1 MKKKKIMSKYFYK
14 INLFFGIKI
23 GLISIVSLSYFVLT
37 IALFTRMKIHYKKFD
52 STMEEIN
59 NAYFDSFKIFLTFI
73 EQMNKYMEDNN
84 KTNLMIPKDSEID
97 RPKFG
102 NSLMYLTKNTR
113 YSKEALNKFNT
124 LYSNNA
130 CQILASNNIFE
141 NIICVNIFSS
151 ILTKGM
157 EQAIIQMGI
166 ILTSV
171 IDELNSLKEYKTLKE
186 TLMPNNSFSDYEMF
200 VGRFMIF
207 SYLTTQEIFE
217 VFRNNENVYMCSI
230 SNILIVLFFGI
241 IIILII
247 FMLYLIYSYKNVI
260 NSFFNFIGILPAK
273 FIYDDDYLYKTI
285 LKLEK
290 EFY

>member
-1 MKKKKIMSKYFYK
+1 MSKYFYK
-14 INLFFGIKI
+14 INLFYGLKI
-23 GLISIVSLSYFVLT
+23 GLISIISLSYYILT
-37 IALFTRMKIHYKKFD
+37 IALFMRMKTHYKKFD

-73 EQMNKYMEDNN
+73 EQINKYMDDNN

-102 NSLMYLTKNTR
+102 NSLMYLTKSTR
-113 YSKEALNKFNT
+113 YSKEALNKLNT

-130 CQILASNNIFE
+130 CELLASNNLFE
-141 NIICVNIFSS
+141 TIMCVNILSS
-151 ILTKGM
+151 ILTKGI

-166 ILTSV
+166 IITSV
-171 IDELNSLKEYKTLKE
+171 IDELNSLKESKTLKE
-186 TLMPNNSFSDYEMF
+186 ILLPSNSFSDYETF
-200 VGRFMIF
+200 VGRFMLF
-207 SYLTTQEIFE
+207 SYLETQEIFE

-230 SNILIVLFFGI
+230 SNILLVIFFGI
-241 IIILII
+241 TIILIL